1 MKNEAKYRVHN
12 LYVFIREAMPIMI
25 LGMLIFFGAAIIG
38 FQQDNR
44 RILKDTANAVKN
56 TETIVSKQDETL
68 IAIKQLA
75 LDSKLT
81 SKQLGDTIICMLLV
95 PVGQRTTQTQDNCR
109 TQAQQLTP
117 AFTDNGSTKAQ
128 PDPEQSTSQPSPQSQ
143 PEQKPDNDGIII
155 SLPLLPKIHI
165 PSPF

>member
-1 MKNEAKYRVHN
+1 MKNIAKRRVHN
-12 LYVFIREAMPIMI
+12 LYVFMREAVPIMI
-25 LGMLIFFGAAIIG
+25 FVMLVFFGAAIIG

-44 RILKDTANAVKN
+44 RILRDTAAAVKN

-68 IAIKQLA
+68 IAIKTLA

-109 TQAQQLTP
+109 DQAQERTP
-117 AFTDNGSTKAQ
+117 ASADNGSTKAQ
-128 PDPEQSTSQPSPQSQ
+128 PDPAPQASIT
-143 PEQKPDNDGIII
+143 PEVSATQTPDNDGIIVN
-155 SLPLLPKIHI
+155 LPGLPSIHI
-165 PSPF
+165 ASPF